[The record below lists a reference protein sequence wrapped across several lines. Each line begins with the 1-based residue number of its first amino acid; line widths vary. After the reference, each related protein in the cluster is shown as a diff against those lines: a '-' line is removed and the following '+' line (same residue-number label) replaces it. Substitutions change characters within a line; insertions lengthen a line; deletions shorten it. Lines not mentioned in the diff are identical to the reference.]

1 MKKLQIVDIT
11 YYNVL
16 IVILSVLILYN
27 SYALMN
33 TQSLFGIV
41 PIIIQCV
48 LIYLLATRNVCS
60 QKAIKVW
67 ILLVFIGLS
76 MLKIIAAFLQAW
88 AMNMRGDE
96 NALENLSSTRMIY
109 TVVLI
114 LIGIILWILNSG
126 FGEVVEVN
134 E

>member
-1 MKKLQIVDIT
+1 MKKLQIVDTT

-60 QKAIKVW
+60 QKAINIW
-67 ILLVFIGLS
+67 ILLIFIGAS
-76 MLKIIAAFLQAW
+76 MLKGTYI
-88 AMNMRGDE
+88 N
-96 NALENLSSTRMIY
+96 Y
-109 TVVLI
+109 TL
-114 LIGIILWILNSG
+114 G
-126 FGEVVEVN
+126 
-134 E
+134 